1 MKPAL
6 WWVRGVPVW
15 PAPPCA
21 CHPVMLSKLPLSTAG
36 GEDNVT
42 GRVLPLKTSR
52 QGNVDRSPQREDPR
66 LGAASPAG
74 ASGRVRRPGRG
85 RLTNTL
91 SDEEHDGG
99 GANHPGWSSGCD
111 RVETHPTRLP
121 KPAATE

>member
-21 CHPVMLSKLPLSTAG
+21 CHPVMPSKLPLSTAG

-85 RLTNTL
+85 RQT
-91 SDEEHDGG
+91 
-99 GANHPGWSSGCD
+99 PF
-111 RVETHPTRLP
+111 PTRNVMAEAP
-121 KPAATE
+121 TTPAGARGATV